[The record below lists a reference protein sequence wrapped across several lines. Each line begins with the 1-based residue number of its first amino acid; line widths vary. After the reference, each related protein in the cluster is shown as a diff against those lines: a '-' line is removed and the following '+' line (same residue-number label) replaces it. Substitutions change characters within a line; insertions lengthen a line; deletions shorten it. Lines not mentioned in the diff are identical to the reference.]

1 MNNKTIGLAALGLL
15 VACGLALLG
24 FQLAR
29 GLVAFKALERTVTV
43 KGLAE
48 REVDADIA
56 IWPIT
61 FSEAANDLG
70 ALFVTIERHN
80 ALVVAFLEGKGFT
93 REDISIA
100 PPTVVDRQAQGYNAG
115 DRLQFRYSAQ
125 STVTVYT
132 RSVDQVRAS
141 MNQLVELGK
150 QGIALGGTGYQ
161 AQTEFIF
168 TRLNDIKPAMI
179 EEATRNAREVAA
191 KFAADSDSRLG
202 KIKTALQGQFSITD
216 RDRST
221 PYIKKVRVVSTV
233 VYYLAD

>member
-15 VACGLALLG
+15 VACGLTLLG

-48 REVDADIA
+48 REVEADIA

-61 FSEAANDLG
+61 FSEADNDLG
-70 ALFVTIERHN
+70 ALFATIERHN
-80 ALVVAFLEGKGFT
+80 ALIVAFLEGQGFA
-93 REDISIA
+93 REDVSIA
-100 PPTVVDRQAQGYNAG
+100 SPTVVDRQAQGYNAG
-115 DRLQFRYSAQ
+115 DRLPFRYAAQ

-132 RSVDQVRAS
+132 RNVDQVRAS
-141 MNQLVELGK
+141 MNQLVALGK
-150 QGIALGGTGYQ
+150 QGIALGGAGYQ

-233 VYYLAD
+233 AYYLAD